1 MRVLIAWLT
10 IAAGLW
16 VADRL
21 LDGFKVKGGIGDFLI
36 VAALFGILNIALGWL
51 IFGVIGVA
59 SLGLGFLFAF
69 ITRLIVAAVL
79 LKLADAITDKL
90 QIRSFGV
97 AVAAAFIMALTSAV
111 ADWIQR

>member
-1 MRVLIAWLT
+1 MRVLIAWAT

-21 LDGFKVKGGIGDFLI
+21 LDGFKVKGGVVDFLV
-36 VAALFGILNIALGWL
+36 VAAIFGILNVALGWL
-51 IFGVIGVA
+51 IFGLIGIA

-69 ITRLIVAAVL
+69 VTRLIVAALL
-79 LKLADAITDKL
+79 LKLADAVSSKL
-90 QIRSFGV
+90 EIRSFGV
-97 AVAAAFIMALTSAV
+97 AFAAAFIMALTGVV